1 MYFYC
6 EDCKK
11 EYPLNTHSYK
21 CDCGGMFR
29 LHKDVNEAVAKREIS
44 LGEFVTPL
52 LPLQVGKLDFLLK
65 MEHLLPTGSFK
76 DRGACSMVNALH
88 ELGIK
93 KIALDSSGNAGA
105 AIAAYA
111 AAAGM
116 ECTVYVPDDISQ
128 EQVKQIKS
136 YGAKIVKVANGRM
149 RACAAVKQN
158 LGDAYYASHVY
169 NPLFFE
175 GIKSMAHELY
185 EQLGH
190 HVPDYIFMPVGNGTM
205 LLGLFLGFMEIGRLP
220 HFVAVQSSKCAPL
233 YEAYHEVPG
242 EPKRATI
249 AEAIHITQPK
259 RLKDMVQAIKASGG
273 DVVKVLDKDI
283 LKAQKYL
290 SHHGVYVEMTSAA
303 ALAGAEQFFAEGK
316 PDNYK
321 VVIPLTGNGLKR

>member
-29 LHKDVNEAVAKREIS
+29 LHKDANEAVAKHTIS

-52 LPLQVGKLDFLLK
+52 LPLQVGNLDFLLK

-128 EQVKQIKS
+128 EQGKQIES

-158 LGDAYYASHVY
+158 LGDAYYA
-169 NPLFFE
+169 
-175 GIKSMAHELY
+175 
-185 EQLGH
+185 
-190 HVPDYIFMPVGNGTM
+190 
-205 LLGLFLGFMEIGRLP
+205 
-220 HFVAVQSSKCAPL
+220 
-233 YEAYHEVPG
+233 
-242 EPKRATI
+242 
-249 AEAIHITQPK
+249 
-259 RLKDMVQAIKASGG
+259 
-273 DVVKVLDKDI
+273 
-283 LKAQKYL
+283 
-290 SHHGVYVEMTSAA
+290 
-303 ALAGAEQFFAEGK
+303 
-316 PDNYK
+316 
-321 VVIPLTGNGLKR
+321 